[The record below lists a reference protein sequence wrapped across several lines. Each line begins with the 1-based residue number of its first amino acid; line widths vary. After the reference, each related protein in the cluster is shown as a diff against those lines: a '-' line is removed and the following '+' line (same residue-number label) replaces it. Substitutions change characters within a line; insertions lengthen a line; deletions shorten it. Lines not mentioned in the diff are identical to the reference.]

1 LKKPIVGL
9 SRGFEQMMQLAL
21 SVVVMIAVVGGLSH
35 WIIQKDRR
43 QKIGDVVREQED

>member
-1 LKKPIVGL
+1 MKKPIVGL

-35 WIIQKDRR
+35 WIIQKHRR
-43 QKIGDVVREQED
+43 QKVGDVVREQED